1 MGNGKRIGGDD
12 LCKSAYPS
20 GPPPTCPKMACHRAL
35 TIFGK
40 DMEPEIIVI
49 IKPKKK
55 AAKK

>member
-1 MGNGKRIGGDD
+1 
-12 LCKSAYPS
+12 
-20 GPPPTCPKMACHRAL
+20 MACHRAL
-35 TIFGK
+35 MMFGQ